1 MRLKIYQILLV
12 PKRHLRPKFT
22 TLLSS
27 EAKAIAVM
35 AKAGRSAGD
44 PETFE
49 RMTEPWRR

>member
-22 TLLSS
+22 TFLSS

-35 AKAGRSAGD
+35 AKVGRSVGD
-44 PETFE
+44 PETFK
-49 RMTEPWRR
+49 RND